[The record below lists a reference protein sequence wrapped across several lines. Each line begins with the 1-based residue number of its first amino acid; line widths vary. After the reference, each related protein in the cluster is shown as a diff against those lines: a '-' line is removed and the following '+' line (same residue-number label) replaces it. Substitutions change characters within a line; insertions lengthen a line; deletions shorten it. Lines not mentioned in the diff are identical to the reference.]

1 MSENVETQENL
12 FFVFLDILRY
22 PGVLSGPCI
31 VRMSLMRDVHLRN
44 LDLNLI
50 HPLHALLEECHV
62 TRAAKRSFLSQ
73 SAMSRALERLREMFE
88 DPLLVRNGRGY
99 ERTARGERVLRELES
114 LMPRLEDMVRG
125 ERFDPAQSQEVFR
138 VAMSDHAAMIM
149 LPSLLAS
156 VRRAAPHVKLEVSA
170 SGADTFEDVAAGRID
185 TFLCAEEAPPSLESE
200 TLFTWDF
207 VCLVGAAL
215 RVRARRL
222 TLKQYLEF
230 EHVLVEIRQGQQA
243 LVDRVLSQLGA
254 KRRVAITLP
263 FFVPAIFAIAQT
275 DLVLTVPRR
284 LAKITTGIAGVHF
297 VEAPREIKSFPYFMA
312 WHPRL
317 TNEPAH
323 KWFHEQLRSA
333 VRTV

>member
-1 MSENVETQENL
+1 M
-12 FFVFLDILRY
+12 FV
-22 PGVLSGPCI
+22 
-31 VRMSLMRDVHLRN
+31 MRDVHLRN

-73 SAMSRALERLREMFE
+73 SAMSRALDRLRDMFG
-88 DPLLVRNGRGY
+88 DPLLVRNGRVY
-99 ERTARGERVLRELES
+99 ERTVRGERVLRDLES

-125 ERFDPAQSQEVFR
+125 EKFDPAQSQEVFR
-138 VAMSDHAAMIM
+138 VAMSDHASMIV

-156 VRRAAPHVKLEVSA
+156 LRKAATHIKLEVSA
-170 SGADTFEDVAAGRID
+170 SGAETYEDVAAGRIN

-200 TLFTWDF
+200 MLFTLDF
-207 VCLVGAAL
+207 VCLVGTAL

-230 EHVLVEIRQGQQA
+230 QHVLVEIRDGQQA
-243 LVDRVLSQLGA
+243 LVDRALSQLGS
-254 KRRVAITLP
+254 KRHVALTLP
-263 FFVPAIFAIAQT
+263 FYVPAIFAIAQT
-275 DLVLTVPRR
+275 DLILTVPRR
-284 LAKITTGIAGVHF
+284 LAKLTAVMAGVRI

-323 KWFHEQLRSA
+323 KWFREQLRLA

>member
-1 MSENVETQENL
+1 M
-12 FFVFLDILRY
+12 
-22 PGVLSGPCI
+22 
-31 VRMSLMRDVHLRN
+31 
-44 LDLNLI
+44 
-50 HPLHALLEECHV
+50 
-62 TRAAKRSFLSQ
+62 
-73 SAMSRALERLREMFE
+73 
-88 DPLLVRNGRGY
+88 
-99 ERTARGERVLRELES
+99 RGERVLRELES

-125 ERFDPAQSQEVFR
+125 EKFDPARSQEVFR
-138 VAMSDHAAMIM
+138 VAMSDHASMIV

-156 VRRAAPHVKLEVSA
+156 VRRAATHVTLEVSA
-170 SGADTFEDVAAGRID
+170 SGAETYEDVAAGRIN
-185 TFLCAEEAPPSLESE
+185 TVLCAEEAPPSLESE
-200 TLFTWDF
+200 MLFTLDF

-230 EHVLVEIRQGQQA
+230 EHVLVEIREGQQA
-243 LVDRVLSQLGA
+243 LVDRALSQLGA
-254 KRRVAITLP
+254 KRRVALTLP

-275 DLVLTVPRR
+275 DLILTVPRR
-284 LAKITTGIAGVHF
+284 LAKITAVMAGVRV

>member
-1 MSENVETQENL
+1 
-12 FFVFLDILRY
+12 
-22 PGVLSGPCI
+22 
-31 VRMSLMRDVHLRN
+31 MRDVHLRN
-44 LDLNLI
+44 VDLNLI

-73 SAMSRALERLREMFE
+73 SAMSRALERLREMFG

-99 ERTARGERVLRELES
+99 ERTVRGERLLRELES

-138 VAMSDHAAMIM
+138 VAMSDHASMIV

-156 VRRAAPHVKLEVSA
+156 VRKAATHVKLEVSA
-170 SGADTFEDVAAGRID
+170 ARAETYPDVVAGRIN
-185 TFLCAEEAPPSLESE
+185 TYLCAEEAPPSLESE
-200 TLFTWDF
+200 TLFTLDF

-215 RVRARRL
+215 RVPARRL

-230 EHVLVEIRQGQQA
+230 QHVLVELREGQQA
-243 LVDRVLSQLGA
+243 LVDRALSQLGA
-254 KRRVAITLP
+254 KRHVAITLP
-263 FFVPAIFAIAQT
+263 FFVPAILAIAQT

-284 LAKITTGIAGVHF
+284 LAEITAAMAGVRV

-323 KWFHEQLRSA
+323 KWFREQLRAAVRRA
-333 VRTV
+333 VRTARNS